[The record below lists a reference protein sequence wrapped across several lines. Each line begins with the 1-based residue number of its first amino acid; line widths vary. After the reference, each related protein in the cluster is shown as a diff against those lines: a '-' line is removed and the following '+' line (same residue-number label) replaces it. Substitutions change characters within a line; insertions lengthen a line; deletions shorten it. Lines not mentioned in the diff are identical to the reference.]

1 MNREKLKTT
10 FFSLVAPDLPN
21 EWDVEEA
28 VENLLDLDETRC
40 RSLFDQ
46 VQVIWPIS
54 HSLCFDYLKMAAS
67 ALDCIELDHLSEWVN
82 RTLDQYEK
90 NGLRAAQR
98 FMADV

>member
-1 MNREKLKTT
+1 MNLHKLKTE

-28 VENLLDLDETRC
+28 VEHLLQLDEQRC
-40 RSLFDQ
+40 RSVLGQ

-67 ALDCIELDHLSEWVN
+67 ALDCGILSGWASKG
-82 RTLDQYEK
+82 Q
-90 NGLRAAQR
+90 
-98 FMADV
+98 